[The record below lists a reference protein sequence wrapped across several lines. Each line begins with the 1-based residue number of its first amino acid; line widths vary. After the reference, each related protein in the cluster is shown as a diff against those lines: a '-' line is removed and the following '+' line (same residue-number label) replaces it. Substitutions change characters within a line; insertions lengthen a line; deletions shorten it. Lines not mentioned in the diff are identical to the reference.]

1 MVAVGQ
7 AGEDQQIRDASEG
20 EGGALVEKGRGDV
33 PDKDWRGPEKG
44 GVGKAAEGGGGD
56 AEGREDGEVAGIDEL
71 AELVREVGDGE
82 GQGESGLCL
91 VRGVE
96 RSGCTCGRRC
106 SGV

>member
-56 AEGREDGEVAGIDEL
+56 AEVRGYATVAKG
-71 AELVREVGDGE
+71 GE
-82 GQGESGLCL
+82 GEKL
-91 VRGVE
+91 VAP
-96 RSGCTCGRRC
+96 
-106 SGV
+106 